1 MSGFSVPVAQFKP
14 FFVSADFSK
23 LGNSLSCIHFSP
35 MCFFFFLK
43 ILTHF
48 DYVLIKGPSTS
59 LKSEEDYFKV
69 SSGLIIFS
77 FSDEDRGPK
86 R

>member
-1 MSGFSVPVAQFKP
+1 MSGCSVPVPQFKP
-14 FFVSADFSK
+14 FFVSFDFSK
-23 LGNSLSCIHFSP
+23 LGDSLSCVHFFSHVI
-35 MCFFFFLK
+35 FFFK

-59 LKSEEDYFKV
+59 LKSEEAYFKV
-69 SSGLIIFS
+69 SNGLIIFR
-77 FSDEDRGPK
+77 FNYEDRGPK

>member
-1 MSGFSVPVAQFKP
+1 MTLYLV
-14 FFVSADFSK
+14 FVSLPCD
-23 LGNSLSCIHFSP
+23 
-35 MCFFFFLK
+35 FFFK

-59 LKSEEDYFKV
+59 LKSEDDYFKV
-69 SSGLIIFS
+69 SNGLIIFS
-77 FSDEDRGPK
+77 FNDEDRGPK